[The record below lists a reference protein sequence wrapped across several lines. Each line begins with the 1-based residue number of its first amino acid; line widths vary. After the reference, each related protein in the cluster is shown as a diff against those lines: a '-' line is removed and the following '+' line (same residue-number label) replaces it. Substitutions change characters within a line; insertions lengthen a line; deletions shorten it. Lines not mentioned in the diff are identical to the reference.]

1 MSDNRS
7 KKPTGISKKL
17 ICTIIPLMALAIIM
31 MMTVNYITTKNTII
45 KSAEQTLEK
54 ETDANVNTIE
64 IFVESTLSSLN
75 RVYDTMKTVTF
86 SSEEDKLKYLATTCE
101 MQSEIPMGVY
111 IGDNTNYW
119 LDPSGW
125 QPPEGYQVSEQSW
138 YQEGLSHDTFTLGAP
153 YVDASTGTYIV
164 SATAL
169 FSSEDGVDAVISA
182 DISLDAL
189 SKDIA
194 SIRVMNSGH
203 CFLVDTNESTILA
216 HKNTALV
223 GTTLSGETEDNV
235 LKAAL
240 SMASVS
246 DYTMQNVHSYGS
258 DYMVAVKPVKN
269 TSWILVSCIDEAAVL
284 TNLSQLQFFYAILSM
299 IVILLSAV
307 ILSHIIHVTVAP
319 VKTLES
325 TINAITDGDFSV
337 EIDVKGN
344 DELSTVSYA
353 LKEFV
358 EIMREVIGD
367 IRTVSEELNEQSEV
381 SKEVAAAL
389 NETTAV
395 QTESMGEMVMTI
407 EQLTAMLPEEQA
419 EISEEIQASWET
431 LANTALELSQE
442 SADVASCAG
451 IISESAFTLAE
462 HMRKFKI

>member
-1 MSDNRS
+1 MSDNRT
-7 KKPTGISKKL
+7 KKPAGISKKL
-17 ICTIIPLMALAIIM
+17 ICTIIPLMALAIII

-45 KSAEQTLEK
+45 KIAEQTLQK

-64 IFVESTLSSLN
+64 SFVESTLSSLN
-75 RVYDTMKTVTF
+75 RVYDTMKTVNFT
-86 SSEEDKLKYLATTCE
+86 SEEDKLKYLATTCV
-101 MQSEIPMGVY
+101 MQPEIPMGVY

-125 QPPEGYQVSEQSW
+125 QPPEGYQVAEQSW
-138 YQEGLSHDTFTLGAP
+138 YQEGLHHDTFTLGAP

-169 FSSEDGVDAVISA
+169 FSSDAGVDAVISA

-194 SIRVMNSGH
+194 AIRVMDNGH
-203 CFLVDTNESTILA
+203 CFLVDTTTSTILA
-216 HKNTALV
+216 HKNSSLV
-223 GTTLSGETEDNV
+223 GTTLSEDSEDAV
-235 LKAAL
+235 LKAAV

-246 DYTMQNVHSYGS
+246 DYTMQNVTSYGS

-284 TNLSQLQFFYAILSM
+284 TNLSQLQIFYLVLSI
-299 IVILLSAV
+299 IVILLCAV
-307 ILSHIIHVTVAP
+307 SISHIIRVTVAP
-319 VKTLES
+319 VRTLEKTIS
-325 TINAITDGDFSV
+325 TITDGDFSV
-337 EIDVKGN
+337 EIEVSGN
-344 DELSTVSYA
+344 DEISTVSYA

-367 IRTVSEELNEQSEV
+367 IRTVSEELSEQSEA
-381 SKEVAAAL
+381 SKEVAEAL

-395 QTESMGEMVMTI
+395 QAESMGEMVMTI
-407 EQLTAMLPEEQA
+407 EQLTSMLPEEQS
-419 EISEEIQASWET
+419 EISEEIQSSWET
-431 LANTALELSQE
+431 LANTALELSDE
-442 SADVASCAG
+442 SAEVASCAG

>member
-17 ICTIIPLMALAIIM
+17 ICTIIPLMALAIII

-45 KSAEQTLEK
+45 ESAEQTLEK

-64 IFVESTLSSLN
+64 LFVESTLSSLN

-86 SSEEDKLKYLATTCE
+86 SSEEDKLKYLVTTCE

-125 QPPEGYQVSEQSW
+125 QPPEGYQVSDQSW
-138 YQEGLSHDTFTLGAP
+138 YQEGLTHDTFTLGAP

-169 FSSEDGVDAVISA
+169 FSSENGVDAVISA

-203 CFLVDTNESTILA
+203 CFLVDTEELTILA
-216 HKNTALV
+216 HKNAELV
-223 GTTLSGETEDNV
+223 GTTLSEETSDEV

-240 SMASVS
+240 SMSSVS

-284 TNLSQLQFFYAILSM
+284 TNLSQLQFFYAILSI
-299 IVILLSAV
+299 IVILLTAV

-325 TINAITDGDFSV
+325 TISAITDGDFTV
-337 EIDVKGN
+337 EIDVTGN

-367 IRTVSEELNEQSEV
+367 LRTVSEELNEQSEV

-407 EQLTAMLPEEQA
+407 EQLTSMLPEEQA

-442 SADVASCAG
+442 GAEVASCAG

>member
-1 MSDNRS
+1 MSDNRN

-31 MMTVNYITTKNTII
+31 MMAVNYLTTKNTII

-54 ETDANVNTIE
+54 ETDANANAIE
-64 IFVESTLSSLN
+64 SFVESTLSSLN
-75 RVYDTMKTVTF
+75 RVYDTMKTVSF
-86 SSEEDKLKYLATTCE
+86 SSEEEKLKYLATTCE
-101 MQSEIPMGVY
+101 IQSEIPTGVY

-125 QPPEGYQVSEQSW
+125 QPPEDYQVAEQSW
-138 YQEGLSHDTFTLGAP
+138 YQEGLTHTTFTLGAP
-153 YVDASTGTYIV
+153 YIDASTGTYIV

-169 FSSEDGVDAVISA
+169 LSSVNGVDAVISA
-182 DISLDAL
+182 DVSLDAL

-203 CFLVDTNESTILA
+203 CFLVDTKDLTILA
-216 HKNTALV
+216 HKNSTLV
-223 GTTLSGETEDNV
+223 GTTLSSDTDDGV
-235 LKAAL
+235 LEAAL

-258 DYMVAVKPVKN
+258 DYMVAVKPIKN
-269 TSWILVSCIDEAAVL
+269 TTWILVSCIDKAAVL
-284 TNLSQLQFFYAILSM
+284 TNLSHLQFFYAILSI
-299 IVILLSAV
+299 IVILLTAV

-319 VKTLES
+319 IQALETTIS
-325 TINAITDGDFSV
+325 TITDGDFSV

-344 DELSTVSYA
+344 DELSTLSFA

-358 EIMREVIGD
+358 EIMREVISD
-367 IRTVSEELNEQSEV
+367 LRTVSEELNEQSEI
-381 SKEVAAAL
+381 SKEIAAAL
-389 NETTAV
+389 NETTSV

-407 EQLTAMLPEEQA
+407 EQLTSMLPDEQA
-419 EISEEIQASWET
+419 EISEEIQASLET

-442 SADVASCAG
+442 GADVASCAG

>member
-1 MSDNRS
+1 MSDNHS
-7 KKPTGISKKL
+7 KKKTGISSKL
-17 ICTIIPLMALAIIM
+17 ICTIIPLMVLAIILM
-31 MMTVNYITTKNTII
+31 MSVNYITTKNTII
-45 KSAEQTLEK
+45 KTAEQTLQK

-86 SSEEDKLKYLATTCE
+86 SSEEDKLDYLATTCV
-101 MQSEIPMGVY
+101 MQPEIPMGVY

-125 QPPEGYQVSEQSW
+125 QPPEGYQVFEQSW
-138 YQEGLSHDTFTLGAP
+138 YQEGLTHDTFTLGAP

-169 FSSEDGVDAVISA
+169 FSSEAGVDAVISA
-182 DISLDAL
+182 DISLEAL

-203 CFLVDTNESTILA
+203 CFLVDTEKSTILA
-216 HKNTALV
+216 HKNAELIGTAF
-223 GTTLSGETEDNV
+223 SGETEDEV
-235 LKAAL
+235 LKAAY

-246 DYTMQNVHSYGS
+246 DYTMQNVCSYGS
-258 DYMVAVKPVKN
+258 NYMVAVKPVKN

-284 TNLSQLQFFYAILSM
+284 TNLSKLQFFYIILSF
-299 IVILLSAV
+299 IVILLST
-307 ILSHIIHVTVAP
+307 IIISNIIRITVAP
-319 VKTLES
+319 VKTLEKTIS
-325 TINAITDGDFSV
+325 TITDGDFTVEV
-337 EIDVKGN
+337 EIKGN
-344 DELSTVSYA
+344 DEISTVSYA

-358 EIMREVIGD
+358 EIMREVICD
-367 IRTVSEELNEQSEV
+367 IRTVSEDLNEQSKA
-381 SKEVAAAL
+381 SKEVAEAL

-395 QTESMGEMVMTI
+395 QTESLGEMVMTI

-442 SADVASCAG
+442 SAEVASCAEV
-451 IISESAFTLAE
+451 ISESAFTLAE

>member
-17 ICTIIPLMALAIIM
+17 ICTIIPLMALAIIIM
-31 MMTVNYITTKNTII
+31 MSVNYISTKNTII
-45 KSAEQTLEK
+45 KSAEQTLQK

-86 SSEEDKLKYLATTCE
+86 SSEEDKINYLVTTCK
-101 MQSEIPMGVY
+101 MQPEIPMGVY

-138 YQEGLSHDTFTLGAP
+138 YQEGLTHDTFTLGAP
-153 YVDASTGTYIV
+153 YIDASTGTYIV

-169 FSSEDGVDAVISA
+169 FSSIDGVEAVISA

-194 SIRVMNSGH
+194 SIRVMDSGH
-203 CFLVDTNESTILA
+203 CFLVDTQTLTILA
-216 HKNTALV
+216 HKNATLV
-223 GTTLSGETEDNV
+223 GTTLSEETDDV
-235 LKAAL
+235 ILKAAL

-258 DYMVAVKPVKN
+258 DYMIAVKPVKN
-269 TSWILVSCIDEAAVL
+269 TSWILISCIDNATVL
-284 TNLSQLQFFYAILSM
+284 TNLSHLQFFYIILS
-299 IVILLSAV
+299 IVVILLSALL
-307 ILSHIIHVTVAP
+307 LSHIIRITVAP
-319 VKTLES
+319 VKTLTDTIS
-325 TINAITDGDFSV
+325 TITDGDFTV
-337 EIDVKGN
+337 EIEVKGN
-344 DELSTVSYA
+344 DEISTISHA

-367 IRTVSEELNEQSEV
+367 IRAVSTELSEQSDA
-381 SKEVAAAL
+381 SKEVAEAL

-407 EQLTAMLPEEQA
+407 EQLTAMLPEEQS

-431 LANTALELSQE
+431 LANTALELSEE
-442 SADVASCAG
+442 SSEVASCAG
-451 IISESAFTLAE
+451 VISESAFTLAE